1 MKKEDFIEKTLS
13 GLDNTERAKPSRD
26 AFHAVMHRLKGTAQ
40 TVAVIPA
47 SKVALAA
54 AALSGLFLLNIFL
67 LKNKPADKPN
77 EAESL
82 IQQYGLTDDDN
93 FLIQ

>member
-1 MKKEDFIEKTLS
+1 MKKEDFIERTLS
-13 GLDNTERAKPSRD
+13 GFDNAQRAKPSRD

-40 TVAVIPA
+40 TVALIPA
-47 SKVALAA
+47 PRVVLAA
-54 AALSGLFLLNIFL
+54 AAFSGLLLLNIFL

-77 EAESL
+77 EVESL